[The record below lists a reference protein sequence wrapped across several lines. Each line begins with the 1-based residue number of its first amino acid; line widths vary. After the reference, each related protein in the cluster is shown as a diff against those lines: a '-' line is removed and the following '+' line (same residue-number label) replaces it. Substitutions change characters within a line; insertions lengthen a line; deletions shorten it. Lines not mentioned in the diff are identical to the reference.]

1 MVFGFPGSTDRFLT
15 STGVDQAINLYNPTV
30 VEIRDEKL
38 AIMKR
43 AMDSDESVRIALASN
58 YASTANY
65 WKYYIGQTEQLIKNQ
80 VKQKKEGIEAKYL
93 AWAKSHDSLADY
105 ADALNLLD
113 EAYSATDKTVKSDV
127 YLMEAGIRGASL
139 PLFAFRLNRMLS
151 ALPTSEDLDLDKQ
164 DILDYAESHFSEF
177 QLDVD
182 KDLAAAL
189 WKMWVK
195 NIPTNQLPSIFMDM
209 RLSLIHI

>member
-1 MVFGFPGSTDRFLT
+1 M
-15 STGVDQAINLYNPTV
+15 
-30 VEIRDEKL
+30 
-38 AIMKR
+38 
-43 AMDSDESVRIALASN
+43 
-58 YASTANY
+58 
-65 WKYYIGQTEQLIKNQ
+65 YYIGQTEQLKKNQ

-113 EAYSATDKTVKSDV
+113 ELILLQT
-127 YLMEAGIRGASL
+127 R
-139 PLFAFRLNRMLS
+139 PLRAMCILWRRHKRCFTSIIAFRLNRMLS

-189 WKMWVK
+189 GRCGSKY
-195 NIPTNQLPSIFMDM
+195 SC
-209 RLSLIHI
+209 